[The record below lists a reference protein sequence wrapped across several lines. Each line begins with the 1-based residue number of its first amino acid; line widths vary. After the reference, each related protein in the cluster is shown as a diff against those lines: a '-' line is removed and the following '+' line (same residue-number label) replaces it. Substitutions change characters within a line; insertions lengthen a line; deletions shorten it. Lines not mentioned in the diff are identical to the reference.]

1 MMDQHTRRYL
11 DDETVKQSQCTL
23 LGGPYEIFIQFVLAI
38 TAVAALVYKRSMESN
53 RREAIVFFL
62 DCSKQAYASALQHIT
77 NMVLGVL
84 FARGGT
90 ASECSWYLV
99 NFTITVACGL
109 LLLSMAM
116 HLYNSVVERNNW
128 TLLRTGEYGT
138 PPLSWKQSWKPW
150 LAQTLVWGVLASAE
164 KLVTAFV
171 VILPLRSWLD
181 VVASA
186 LESPFV
192 GRPRLELVL
201 TMVVG
206 PMFLNALFYYVI
218 DGLIM
223 RRRGHRCSDSH
234 QAIGEAVI
242 AIASTGKADAS
253 SAVQDSRAQ
262 EYQFMESEVNRPSK
276 QQGDEHLVV

>member
-1 MMDQHTRRYL
+1 MDQHRYL
-11 DDETVKQSQCTL
+11 DETVKQSQCTL
-23 LGGPYEIFIQFVLAI
+23 LGGPYEIFVQLVLAI
-38 TAVAALVYKRSMESN
+38 TAVAALVYKRSLESN
-53 RREAIVFFL
+53 RRSWLVWFL

-109 LLLSMAM
+109 VLLSMAM
-116 HLYNSVVERNNW
+116 RLYNSVVERNNW
-128 TLLRTGEYGT
+128 TLLRMGEYGT

-150 LAQTLVWGVLASAE
+150 FAQTLAWGLLASAE

-181 VVASA
+181 SVASF
-186 LESPFV
+186 LEAPLV

-206 PMFLNALFYYVI
+206 PMLLNALFYWVI

-223 RRRGHRCSDSH
+223 RRRVHSDSH
-234 QAIGEAVI
+234 QEIGEAVV
-242 AIASTGKADAS
+242 ASSGKADA
-253 SAVQDSRAQ
+253 AEQDSRQ
-262 EYQFMESEVNRPSK
+262 EYQFMEFEANRPSK
-276 QQGDEHLVV
+276 QQGNGHIVV

>member
-1 MMDQHTRRYL
+1 
-11 DDETVKQSQCTL
+11 
-23 LGGPYEIFIQFVLAI
+23 
-38 TAVAALVYKRSMESN
+38 
-53 RREAIVFFL
+53 
-62 DCSKQAYASALQHIT
+62 
-77 NMVLGVL
+77 
-84 FARGGT
+84 
-90 ASECSWYLV
+90 
-99 NFTITVACGL
+99 
-109 LLLSMAM
+109 
-116 HLYNSVVERNNW
+116 
-128 TLLRTGEYGT
+128 
-138 PPLSWKQSWKPW
+138 LSWKQSWKPW

-164 KLVTAFV
+164 KFVTAFV

-181 VVASA
+181 VVACA

-223 RRRGHRCSDSH
+223 RRRGHRCKDSH

-253 SAVQDSRAQ
+253 SAAQDSRAQ

>member
-1 MMDQHTRRYL
+1 MDQHTRGGRYL
-11 DDETVKQSQCTL
+11 DETVKQSQCTL
-23 LGGPYEIFIQFVLAI
+23 LGGPYEILIQFVLAI
-38 TAVAALVYKRSMESN
+38 TAVAVLVYKRSLESN
-53 RREAIVFFL
+53 RRSWLVWFL

-150 LAQTLVWGVLASAE
+150 LAQTLVWGVLASVE

-223 RRRGHRCSDSH
+223 RRRGHRCTDSH
-234 QAIGEAVI
+234 QEIGEA

-253 SAVQDSRAQ
+253 SAAQDSSAQ
-262 EYQFMESEVNRPSK
+262 EYQFMESEANRPSK
-276 QQGDEHLVV
+276 QQGSEHVVV